1 MDKILLLTAA
11 ALMCACSQPKDTAA
25 QSIPPTPA
33 QLVKAQSKEVREYI
47 STMGTISSRE
57 SVNIVPEVSGKIISV
72 DFAQGAKVK
81 KGDVLAVVD
90 PRPYK
95 AALLQAQGALR
106 QARAQLKIDE
116 LSLRRNSKLAKDGYV
131 DKQTFDALAAK
142 VEVDKGVVE
151 AAEAALETAS
161 INLDWCTVKSPVD
174 GKVGFSNLNAG
185 NFAAAGSSVI
195 TTIENVDK
203 LYVDF
208 VVPSQRLFDI
218 MQSMKKNGGKIE
230 VDVSYIEDDLS
241 HRTRKAVV
249 DIVLNKIRYES
260 GTAVLRGVLDNSDS
274 LFWPNQPVAV
284 KVNLDAIKGAVLV
297 PDMCVQLNAKGSYVY
312 VATPVRD
319 GVYTVKLTQVKKS
332 QLFGENRAITGI
344 PADSYVALRVSQLR
358 LHAGPFVYA
367 CDANG
372 AIVGAD
378 GKVLKSPQEIAKF
391 MQNAAAVA
399 DELRASAMKAKAA
412 QPAPSAK

>member
-25 QSIPPTPA
+25 QSISPTPA

-81 KGDVLAVVD
+81 KGDVLAVID

-95 AALLQAQGALR
+95 AALLQAQGTLR
-106 QARAQLKIDE
+106 QARAQL
-116 LSLRRNSKLAKDGYV
+116 KLAKDGYV

-312 VATPVRD
+312 VATPVKD
-319 GVYTVKLTQVKKS
+319 GVYTVKLTQVQKS

-367 CDANG
+367 CDAKGFEDSAGNSQVYAKRRGGCRRAQGFGDEGEGG
-372 AIVGAD
+372 AARALGKIVSFQLFGSYVS
-378 GKVLKSPQEIAKF
+378 GNSKPKG
-391 MQNAAAVA
+391 
-399 DELRASAMKAKAA
+399 
-412 QPAPSAK
+412 